1 MSFFGLTALG
11 PQSPFLAASSG
22 DKTLLHV
29 FDEDDFKSAF
39 DKIENNG
46 VIKASDLIDLLQ
58 IVYRGP
64 VPSHLSELEKLRS
77 ALHVQN
83 DNEPISW
90 TRLRDAQIQVRKA
103 MNSARGG
110 TDSTKNVTCTSHQQ
124 LKDLHRRNTRP
135 GPKMQF
141 VQPITAGQE
150 FGWNHDQIN
159 RSEHIIRGKRS
170 CAETEY
176 ASELIKS
183 GVYY

>member
-90 TRLRDAQIQVRKA
+90 VSFSQCNLPFNWSDFKILDEGHVTIDVQGFKVKIMFRFVALQP
-103 MNSARGG
+103 
-110 TDSTKNVTCTSHQQ
+110 DSTSRCPDSSTEGNELCAWWNGFDEKCH
-124 LKDLHRRNTRP
+124 LHVSP
-135 GPKMQF
+135 
-141 VQPITAGQE
+141 TA
-150 FGWNHDQIN
+150 
-159 RSEHIIRGKRS
+159 
-170 CAETEY
+170 
-176 ASELIKS
+176 
-183 GVYY
+183 